1 MDYSHTE
8 RLAKL
13 IQLKHD
19 VLAQLWELAR
29 RQVDVIAADEVDRL
43 MSLLAQKQTL
53 LNQLQRVEV
62 VLDPFRSDDPEARLW
77 KSPEDRRRCQV
88 VAERANA
95 LLQQLVLLEKQSEGQ
110 LVQSRDHTA
119 RELAAASSAFA
130 ARQAYV
136 AAPNASHQG
145 LDLMSET

>member
-19 VLAQLWELAR
+19 VLAQLWELSR
-29 RQVDVIAADEVDRL
+29 RQAEVIAADEVDRL

-62 VLDPFRSDDPEARLW
+62 VLEPYRSDDPEARLW
-77 KSPEDRRRCQV
+77 KSSEDRRRCQV
-88 VAERANA
+88 VAERANL
-95 LLQQLVLLEKQSEGQ
+95 LLQQLVTLEKQAEGK
-110 LVQSRDHTA
+110 LVESRDRTA
-119 RELAAASSAFA
+119 RELASASSAYA

-136 AAPNASHQG
+136 PAPTGAHRG

>member
-19 VLAQLWELAR
+19 VLSQLWELAR
-29 RQVDVIAADEVDRL
+29 RQVEVIAADEVDRL

-62 VLDPFRSDDPEARLW
+62 VLDPFRADDPDARLW
-77 KSPEDRRRCQV
+77 KSPEDRRRCQM

-95 LLQQLVLLEKQSEGQ
+95 LLQQLVTLEKQAEGQ
-110 LVQSRDHTA
+110 LVQSRDNTA

-136 AAPNASHQG
+136 PAPSGARQG

>member
-1 MDYSHTE
+1 MDYTHTE
-8 RLAKL
+8 RLVKL

-29 RQVDVIAADEVDRL
+29 RQVEVIAADDVDRL

-62 VLDPFRSDDPEARLW
+62 VLEPFRSDDPETRVWRSA
-77 KSPEDRRRCQV
+77 EDRRRCQV

-95 LLQQLVLLEKQSEGQ
+95 LLVQLVTLEKQSETQ
-110 LVQSRDHTA
+110 LVQSRDATA
-119 RELAAASSAFA
+119 RELTAATTAFA

-136 AAPNASHQG
+136 TAPVATHQG
-145 LDLMSET
+145 LDLLSET